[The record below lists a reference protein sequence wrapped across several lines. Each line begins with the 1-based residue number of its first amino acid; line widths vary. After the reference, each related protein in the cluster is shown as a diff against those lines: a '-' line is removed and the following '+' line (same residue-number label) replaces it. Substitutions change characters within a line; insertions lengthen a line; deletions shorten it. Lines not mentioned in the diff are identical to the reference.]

1 MGNGKTLI
9 LGALV
14 IAATVAAM
22 VLLRDDEP
30 AGGGAGGAAAG
41 AEVEPLEIAPLVP
54 HGRITE
60 ASWATSERTPE
71 DDPDSALDL
80 VTDHDKDREREER
93 ANASLEETVRPIEG
107 LGVYIAPAEESK
119 APGKGR

>member
-9 LGALV
+9 LGSV
-14 IAATVAAM
+14 VVAATVAAM
-22 VLLRDDEP
+22 LLLRKDE
-30 AGGGAGGAAAG
+30 GEVGGAGGAAAG
-41 AEVEPLEIAPLVP
+41 AEAEPLEIAPLVP

-60 ASWATSERTPE
+60 ASWATSARTP
-71 DDPDSALDL
+71 DDEPDSALDL
-80 VTDHDKDREREER
+80 VTEHDRDREQEVR

-107 LGVYIAPAEESK
+107 LGVYIAPAEETK